1 MKLWKK
7 LSLVTTA
14 TLFLATGLSGA
25 AVIGQTL
32 RYNVEKT
39 TESYEQQ
46 LQAAAYALGR
56 EIGESELLGY
66 SEATRS
72 SFFNY
77 LIKKYGAS
85 RYILVKEEE
94 VLCNLTDFELVHPG
108 DERWGHAEPAVD
120 TREVGERRILIMG
133 KKIPMD
139 SPADYRLVL
148 VADISGVY
156 EDMEK
161 QAALFLEIYLAAAG
175 ISVLVIFLLT
185 RRLLSP
191 LRELKR
197 AASDISEGVLNRR
210 AGVKSR
216 DEVGEMAASFNRMA
230 ERIEEQVTQLEQVS
244 LQRKQLLGSLTH
256 ELKTPMT
263 SIIGYSDTL
272 LHVKVDQERRDK
284 ALIHIHEECRRL
296 ERLSGKLMSLIGLY
310 DNDSIHME
318 EVDIEVLFANVARME
333 QYQLREKGMRLETRA
348 GGQVYKL
355 DKDLF
360 ESLLLNL
367 IDNAI
372 KAGKEGDR
380 ILLEAREGE
389 IRVSDQ
395 GKGIP
400 EEEISR
406 VTEAFYMVDKSRS
419 KKEGGIGLGLALCSQ
434 IAALHHA
441 RLHIESKAGQGT
453 RVSVLFE
460 QQFLC

>member
-14 TLFLATGLSGA
+14 TLFLATGVSGA

-46 LQAAAYALGR
+46 LQATAYALGR

-72 SFFNY
+72 SFFNF

-94 VLCNLTDFELVHPG
+94 VLCNLTDYELVYPG

-120 TREVGERRILIMG
+120 TREVRGRRILIMG

-185 RRLLSP
+185 RRLLAP
-191 LRELKR
+191 LRELQR
-197 AASDISEGVLNRR
+197 AASDISEGGLNRR

-230 ERIEEQVTQLEQVS
+230 DRIEEQVTQLEQVS

-272 LHVKVDQERRDK
+272 LHVKVDQERRNK
-284 ALIHIHEECRRL
+284 ALLHIHEECKRL

-318 EVDIEVLFANVARME
+318 EVDIGELFANVARLE
-333 QYQLREKGMRLETRA
+333 QYQLSEKGMRLETRA
-348 GGQVYKL
+348 EGQAHML

-372 KAGKEGDR
+372 KAGKEGDC

-389 IRVSDQ
+389 ISVSDQ

-419 KKEGGIGLGLALCSQ
+419 KKEGGVGLGLALCSQ

-441 RLHIESKAGQGT
+441 GLHIESKVGQGT
-453 RVSVLFE
+453 RVSVIFE
-460 QQFLC
+460 QQDIC